1 MLTVAAVVAGFLLD
15 ALLGDPRRIP
25 HPIVAMG
32 NAIAWLEPRLRA
44 AFPDTPSGARR
55 AGMVLVAV
63 LCAGSFGATWCLI
76 AVAGLVHPLLGLAV
90 ETWLCYQALAACEL
104 RRQSMRVVR
113 ELTREGLPAARRA
126 VGMIVGRD
134 TEALDERGVL
144 KAAVETVAENTADGV
159 VGPLVYLIVGGAPL
173 GMLYKAVN
181 TMDSMVGYK
190 NERYLD
196 FGRAAARIDDVLGF
210 VPARLAALCMIAAAP
225 AAGLSAK
232 GAWRIWRRDRFNHAS
247 PNSAQTESAM
257 AGALGVELAGSA
269 VYFGKLVEKPTMG
282 DATRPIEREDVRRAN
297 RLMVL
302 ASALSLVVLGGARI
316 ALLAAVGALV
326 W

>member
-55 AGMVLVAV
+55 AGVVLVAV

-76 AVAGLVHPLLGLAV
+76 AVASLVHSLLGFAV

-113 ELTREGLPAARRA
+113 ELTRGGLPAARRA

-196 FGRAAARIDDVLGF
+196 FGRAAARVDDVLGF

-225 AAGLSAK
+225 VAGLSAK

-282 DATRPIEREDVRRAN
+282 DATRSIEREDVRRAN

-316 ALLAAVGALV
+316 ALVAAAGAMA

>member
-55 AGMVLVAV
+55 AGVVLVAV

-76 AVAGLVHPLLGLAV
+76 AVAGLVHPLLGFAV

-196 FGRAAARIDDVLGF
+196 FGRAAARVDDVLGF

-316 ALLAAVGALV
+316 ALVAAAGTMA

>member
-55 AGMVLVAV
+55 AGVVLVAV

-76 AVAGLVHPLLGLAV
+76 AVAGLVHPLLGFAV

-181 TMDSMVGYK
+181 TMDSMAGYK

-196 FGRAAARIDDVLGF
+196 FGRAAARVDDVLGF
-210 VPARLAALCMIAAAP
+210 IPARLAALCMIAAAP

-316 ALLAAVGALV
+316 ALVAAAGAMA

>member
-55 AGMVLVAV
+55 AGVVLVAV
-63 LCAGSFGATWCLI
+63 LCAGLFGATWCLI
-76 AVAGLVHPLLGLAV
+76 AVAGLVHPLLGFAV

-196 FGRAAARIDDVLGF
+196 FGRAAARVDDVLGF
-210 VPARLAALCMIAAAP
+210 IPARLAALCMIAAAP

-316 ALLAAVGALV
+316 ALVAAAGAMA

>member
-55 AGMVLVAV
+55 AGVVLVAV

-76 AVAGLVHPLLGLAV
+76 AVAGLVHPLLGFAV

-113 ELTREGLPAARRA
+113 ELTRGGLPAARRA

-196 FGRAAARIDDVLGF
+196 FGRAAARVDDVLGF
-210 VPARLAALCMIAAAP
+210 VPARLAALCMIAAASV
-225 AAGLSAK
+225 AGLSAK

-282 DATRPIEREDVRRAN
+282 DATRSIEREDVRRAN

-302 ASALSLVVLGGARI
+302 ASALSLIVLGGARI
-316 ALLAAVGALV
+316 ALVAAAGAMA

>member
-76 AVAGLVHPLLGLAV
+76 AVAGLVHPLLGFAV

-196 FGRAAARIDDVLGF
+196 FGRAAARVDDVLGF
-210 VPARLAALCMIAAAP
+210 IPARLAALCMIAAAP

-316 ALLAAVGALV
+316 ALVAAAGAMA

>member
-55 AGMVLVAV
+55 AGVVLVAV

-76 AVAGLVHPLLGLAV
+76 AVAGLVHPLLGFAV

-196 FGRAAARIDDVLGF
+196 FGRAAARVDDVLGF
-210 VPARLAALCMIAAAP
+210 IPARLAALCMIAAAP

-269 VYFGKLVEKPTMG
+269 VYFGKLVEKPTIG

-316 ALLAAVGALV
+316 ALVAAAGAMA

>member
-55 AGMVLVAV
+55 AGVVLVAV

-76 AVAGLVHPLLGLAV
+76 AVAGLVHPLLGFAV
-90 ETWLCYQALAACEL
+90 ETWLCCQALAACEL

-196 FGRAAARIDDVLGF
+196 FGRAAARVDDVLGF
-210 VPARLAALCMIAAAP
+210 IPARLAALCMIAAAP

-316 ALLAAVGALV
+316 ALVAAAGAMA

>member
-55 AGMVLVAV
+55 AGVVLVAV

-76 AVAGLVHPLLGLAV
+76 AVAGLVHPLLGFAV

-181 TMDSMVGYK
+181 TMDSIVGYK

-196 FGRAAARIDDVLGF
+196 FGRAAARVDDVLGF
-210 VPARLAALCMIAAAP
+210 IPARLAALCMIAAAP

-316 ALLAAVGALV
+316 ALVAAAGAMA

>member
-55 AGMVLVAV
+55 AGVVLVAV

-76 AVAGLVHPLLGLAV
+76 AVAGLVHPLLGFAV

-113 ELTREGLPAARRA
+113 ELTRGGLPAARRA

-196 FGRAAARIDDVLGF
+196 FGRAAARVDDVLGF
-210 VPARLAALCMIAAAP
+210 VPARLAALCMIAAASV
-225 AAGLSAK
+225 AGLSAK

-282 DATRPIEREDVRRAN
+282 DATRSIEREDVRRAN

-316 ALLAAVGALV
+316 ALVAAAGAMA

>member
-55 AGMVLVAV
+55 AGVVLVAV

-76 AVAGLVHPLLGLAV
+76 AVAGLVHPLLGFAV

-113 ELTREGLPAARRA
+113 ELTRGGLPAARRA

-134 TEALDERGVL
+134 TEALDERDVL

-196 FGRAAARIDDVLGF
+196 FGRAAARVDDVLGF
-210 VPARLAALCMIAAAP
+210 VPARLAALCMIAAASV
-225 AAGLSAK
+225 AGLSAK

-282 DATRPIEREDVRRAN
+282 DATRSIEREDVRRAN

-316 ALLAAVGALV
+316 ALVAAAGAMA

>member
-55 AGMVLVAV
+55 AGVVLVAV

-76 AVAGLVHPLLGLAV
+76 AVAGLVHPLLGFAV

-113 ELTREGLPAARRA
+113 ELTRGGLPAARRA

-196 FGRAAARIDDVLGF
+196 FGRAAARVDDVLGF
-210 VPARLAALCMIAAAP
+210 IPARLAALCMIAAAP

-316 ALLAAVGALV
+316 ALVAAAGAMA

>member
-55 AGMVLVAV
+55 AGVVLVAV

-76 AVAGLVHPLLGLAV
+76 AVAGLVHPLLGFAV

-196 FGRAAARIDDVLGF
+196 FGRAAARVDDVLGF

-316 ALLAAVGALV
+316 ALVAAAGVMA

>member
-55 AGMVLVAV
+55 AGVVLVAV

-76 AVAGLVHPLLGLAV
+76 AVAGLVHPLLGFAV

-196 FGRAAARIDDVLGF
+196 FGRAAARVDDVLGF
-210 VPARLAALCMIAAAP
+210 IPARLAALCMIAAAP

-316 ALLAAVGALV
+316 ALVAAAGAMAG
-326 W
+326 

>member
-1 MLTVAAVVAGFLLD
+1 MLTVAAVAAGFLLD

-76 AVAGLVHPLLGLAV
+76 AVAGLVHPLLGFAV

-113 ELTREGLPAARRA
+113 ELAREGLPAARRA

-196 FGRAAARIDDVLGF
+196 FGRAAARVDDVLGF

-316 ALLAAVGALV
+316 ALVVAAGAMA

>member
-76 AVAGLVHPLLGLAV
+76 AVAGLVHPLLGFAV

-302 ASALSLVVLGGARI
+302 ASALSLIVLGGARI
-316 ALLAAVGALV
+316 ALLAAVGALA

>member
-32 NAIAWLEPRLRA
+32 NAIAWLELRLRA

-55 AGMVLVAV
+55 AGVVLVAV

-76 AVAGLVHPLLGLAV
+76 AVAGLVHPLLGFAV

-196 FGRAAARIDDVLGF
+196 FGRAAARVDDVLGF
-210 VPARLAALCMIAAAP
+210 IPARLAALCMIAAAP

-316 ALLAAVGALV
+316 ALVAAAGAMA

>member
-55 AGMVLVAV
+55 AGVVLVAV

-76 AVAGLVHPLLGLAV
+76 AVAGLVHPLLGFAV

-257 AGALGVELAGSA
+257 AGALGVELAGRA

-316 ALLAAVGALV
+316 ALLAAVGALA

>member
-44 AFPDTPSGARR
+44 AFPDMPSGARR
-55 AGMVLVAV
+55 AGVVLVAV

-76 AVAGLVHPLLGLAV
+76 AVAGLVHPLLGFAV

-196 FGRAAARIDDVLGF
+196 FGRAAARVDDVLGF
-210 VPARLAALCMIAAAP
+210 IPARLAALCMIAAAP

-316 ALLAAVGALV
+316 ALVAAAGAMA

>member
-55 AGMVLVAV
+55 AGVVLVAV

-76 AVAGLVHPLLGLAV
+76 AVAGLVHPILGFAV

-196 FGRAAARIDDVLGF
+196 FGRAAARVDDVLGF
-210 VPARLAALCMIAAAP
+210 IPARLAALCMIAAAP

-316 ALLAAVGALV
+316 ALVAAAGAMA

>member
-55 AGMVLVAV
+55 AGVVLVAV

-76 AVAGLVHPLLGLAV
+76 AVAGLVHPLLGFAV

-113 ELTREGLPAARRA
+113 ELTRKGLPAARRA

-196 FGRAAARIDDVLGF
+196 FGRAAARVDDVLGF
-210 VPARLAALCMIAAAP
+210 IPARLAALCMIAAAP

-282 DATRPIEREDVRRAN
+282 DATRPIERDDVRRAN

-316 ALLAAVGALV
+316 ALVAAAGAMA

>member
-55 AGMVLVAV
+55 AGVVLVAV

-76 AVAGLVHPLLGLAV
+76 AVAGLVHPLLGFAV

-144 KAAVETVAENTADGV
+144 KAAVETVAENAADGV

-196 FGRAAARIDDVLGF
+196 FGRAAARVDDVLGF
-210 VPARLAALCMIAAAP
+210 IPARLAALCMIAAAP

-316 ALLAAVGALV
+316 ALVAAAGAMA

>member
-44 AFPDTPSGARR
+44 ALPDTPSGARR
-55 AGMVLVAV
+55 AGVVLIAV

-76 AVAGLVHPLLGLAV
+76 AVAGLVHPLLGFAV

-196 FGRAAARIDDVLGF
+196 FGRAAARVDDVLGF
-210 VPARLAALCMIAAAP
+210 IPARLAALCMIAAAP

-282 DATRPIEREDVRRAN
+282 DATRSIEREDVRRAN

-316 ALLAAVGALV
+316 ALVAAVGAMA

>member
-55 AGMVLVAV
+55 AGVVLVAV

-76 AVAGLVHPLLGLAV
+76 AVAGLVHPLLGFAV

-159 VGPLVYLIVGGAPL
+159 VGPLVYLILGGAPL

-196 FGRAAARIDDVLGF
+196 FGRAAARVDDVLGF
-210 VPARLAALCMIAAAP
+210 IPARLAALCMIAAAP

-316 ALLAAVGALV
+316 ALVAAAGAMA

>member
-55 AGMVLVAV
+55 AGVVLVAV

-76 AVAGLVHPLLGLAV
+76 AVAGLVHPLLGFAV

-113 ELTREGLPAARRA
+113 ELTRGGLPAARRA

-134 TEALDERGVL
+134 TEALDERDVL

-196 FGRAAARIDDVLGF
+196 FGRAAARVDDVLGF

-316 ALLAAVGALV
+316 ALVAAAGAMA

>member
-32 NAIAWLEPRLRA
+32 NAIARLEPRLRA

-55 AGMVLVAV
+55 AGVVLVAV

-76 AVAGLVHPLLGLAV
+76 AVAGLVHPLLGFAV

-196 FGRAAARIDDVLGF
+196 FGRAAARVDDVLGF
-210 VPARLAALCMIAAAP
+210 IPARLAALCMIAAAP
-225 AAGLSAK
+225 AARLSAK

-316 ALLAAVGALV
+316 ALVAAAGAMA

>member
-55 AGMVLVAV
+55 AGVVLVAV

-76 AVAGLVHPLLGLAV
+76 AVAGLVHPLLGFAV

-196 FGRAAARIDDVLGF
+196 FGRAAARVDDVLGF
-210 VPARLAALCMIAAAP
+210 IPARLAALCMVAAAP

-316 ALLAAVGALV
+316 ALVAAAGAMA

>member
-55 AGMVLVAV
+55 AGVVLVAV

-76 AVAGLVHPLLGLAV
+76 AVAGLVHPLLGFAV

-190 NERYLD
+190 NERYLN
-196 FGRAAARIDDVLGF
+196 FGRAAARVDDVLGF
-210 VPARLAALCMIAAAP
+210 IPARLAALCMIAAAP

-316 ALLAAVGALV
+316 ALVAAAGAMA

>member
-76 AVAGLVHPLLGLAV
+76 AVAGLVHPLLGFAV
-90 ETWLCYQALAACEL
+90 ETWLCYQTLAACEL

-316 ALLAAVGALV
+316 ALLAAVGALA

>member
-76 AVAGLVHPLLGLAV
+76 AVAGLVHPLLGFAV

-257 AGALGVELAGSA
+257 AGALGVELAGRA

-316 ALLAAVGALV
+316 ALLAAVGALA

>member
-1 MLTVAAVVAGFLLD
+1 MLTVAAVVVGFLLD

-55 AGMVLVAV
+55 AGVVLVAV

-76 AVAGLVHPLLGLAV
+76 AVAGLVHPLLGFAV

-113 ELTREGLPAARRA
+113 ELTRGGLPAARRA

-196 FGRAAARIDDVLGF
+196 FGRAAARVDDVLGF
-210 VPARLAALCMIAAAP
+210 VPARLAALCMIAAASV
-225 AAGLSAK
+225 AGLSAK

-282 DATRPIEREDVRRAN
+282 DATRSIEREDVRRAN

-302 ASALSLVVLGGARI
+302 ASALSLIVLGGARI
-316 ALLAAVGALV
+316 ALVAAAGAMA

>member
-55 AGMVLVAV
+55 AGVVLVAV

-76 AVAGLVHPLLGLAV
+76 AVAGLVHPLLGFAV

-134 TEALDERGVL
+134 TERLDEPGVAR
-144 KAAVETVAENTADGV
+144 AAVETVAENTSDGV
-159 VGPLVYLIVGGAPL
+159 IAPLFYLALGGAGL
-173 GMLYKAVN
+173 GFFYKAVN
-181 TMDSMVGYK
+181 TMDSMLGYVEPPYK
-190 NERYLD
+190 NIGLIP
-196 FGRAAARIDDVLGF
+196 AKLDDVF
-210 VPARLAALCMIAAAP
+210 NFIPARLSALFLL
-225 AAGLSAK
+225 AAGVLLHLDVK
-232 GAWRIWRRDRFNHAS
+232 NGWQMFKRDRYKHAS
-247 PNSAQTESAM
+247 PNSAQTESVC
-257 AGALGVELAGSA
+257 AGLLGLRLAGEA
-269 VYFGKLVEKPTMG
+269 WYHGVLHKKDYIG
-282 DATRPIEREDVRRAN
+282 DAKREIELEDIPRAG
-297 RLMVL
+297 RLMYLTAVL
-302 ASALSLVVLGGARI
+302 ALAVFGAGK
-316 ALLAAVGALV
+316 ALLIVL
-326 W
+326 

>member
-1 MLTVAAVVAGFLLD
+1 MLTVAAVVVGFLLD

-55 AGMVLVAV
+55 AGVVLVAV

-76 AVAGLVHPLLGLAV
+76 AVAGVVHPLLGFAV

-104 RRQSMRVVR
+104 RRQSMRVVG
-113 ELTREGLPAARRA
+113 ELTRGGLPAARRA

-196 FGRAAARIDDVLGF
+196 FGRAAARVDDVLGF
-210 VPARLAALCMIAAAP
+210 VPARLAALCMIAAASV
-225 AAGLSAK
+225 AGLSAK

-282 DATRPIEREDVRRAN
+282 DATRSIEREDVRRAN

-316 ALLAAVGALV
+316 ALVAAAGAMA

>member
-1 MLTVAAVVAGFLLD
+1 MLTVAAVVASFLLD

-76 AVAGLVHPLLGLAV
+76 AVAGLVHPLFGFAV

>member
-55 AGMVLVAV
+55 AGVLLVAV

-76 AVAGLVHPLLGLAV
+76 AVAGLVHPLLGFAV

-196 FGRAAARIDDVLGF
+196 FGRAAARVDDVLGF

-316 ALLAAVGALV
+316 ALVAAAGAMA